1 ILWSTRFFVDSAKF
15 SNVYSEIGTTWASSV
30 ITFPSVAAHLLGQG
44 LKFFGENRI
53 LFGSDSVWYGS
64 PQWQIEALWR
74 FQIPEA
80 MRQKWGY
87 PELTEVAKRK
97 IFGLNSAKLYGIQAV
112 DTGSYKPVPKD
123 YESRMTQKL
132 KTLLEFGQLR

>member
-1 ILWSTRFFVDSAKF
+1 MKF
-15 SNVYSEIGTTWASSV
+15 M
-30 ITFPSVAAHLLGQG
+30 
-44 LKFFGENRI
+44 GEDRI

-80 MRQKWGY
+80 LRAKYGY
-87 PELTEVAKRK
+87 PALTESARRK
-97 IFGLNSAKLYGIQAV
+97 ILGLTSAKLYGIGAV

-123 YESRMTQKL
+123 YPSRMTPEL
-132 KTLLEFGQLR
+132 KTLLEFDQRRGDIMSRMKETYAALAIQPDHVCYGWMNVGG